1 MTRPTSFD
9 DLPLVM
15 TIENVAEILQVSK
28 STTYQLAR
36 SEQLRS
42 IHVGQRLRILR
53 TDFVAYLTGGIPY
66 PECQPC
72 FADLPL
78 LLTVPDLQPI
88 LRLGRNSVLEL
99 IHTEQIRCIR
109 VSHQIRVLKHELQLF
124 LLGGQDSYKNDLLSP
139 PPCVYDTCTRPG
151 RTEGGV

>member
-15 TIENVAEILQVSK
+15 TIEDVAEILQVSK

-109 VSHQIRVLKHELQLF
+109 VSHQIRVLKHEL
-124 LLGGQDSYKNDLLSP
+124 
-139 PPCVYDTCTRPG
+139 
-151 RTEGGV
+151 

>member
-15 TIENVAEILQVSK
+15 TIEDVAEILQVSK

-53 TDFVAYLTGGIPY
+53 TDFVAYLPAASPTRSVSP
-66 PECQPC
+66 
-72 FADLPL
+72 A
-78 LLTVPDLQPI
+78 LLT
-88 LRLGRNSVLEL
+88 
-99 IHTEQIRCIR
+99 C
-109 VSHQIRVLKHELQLF
+109 
-124 LLGGQDSYKNDLLSP
+124 
-139 PPCVYDTCTRPG
+139 PCS
-151 RTEGGV
+151 